1 MLFKK
6 IRALFEPKKKAKSD
20 YLSNPTYLSDELIQI
35 LQFIPENPDLFVT
48 AFTPRSAQITD
59 ANNNHVNY
67 ERLEFLGDAVLGTV
81 IAEYLYQNSPSER
94 EGYLTQMRSK
104 VVSRQHLNEI
114 GKELNLT
121 GFIDAKI
128 KKRVMLSNH
137 VEGDLFEALIGAVYM
152 DQGFE
157 KTREFIHT
165 QVIEPYVNLDELE
178 NKITSYKSKVLEW
191 SQKNKFAL
199 DYNTLEERTED
210 DMTIFVSMLRV
221 DGELAGKGRGTS
233 KKKAEEAAAKSVFI
247 SRKLQ

>member
-6 IRALFEPKKKAKSD
+6 LRSLFVSSKTAESAQH
-20 YLSNPTYLSDELIQI
+20 NPTFLSDNLIRI
-35 LQFIPENPDLFVT
+35 LDFIPNDADLFVT

-59 ANNNHVNY
+59 ADNNFINY
-67 ERLEFLGDAVLGTV
+67 ERLEFLGDAILGAI
-81 IAEYLYQNSPSER
+81 IAEYLYENSPSEK

-104 VVSRQHLNEI
+104 VVSRNHLNEI
-114 GKELNLT
+114 GKDLKLT
-121 GFIDAKI
+121 SFIDEKI

-137 VEGDLFEALIGAVYM
+137 VDGDLFEALVGAVYI

-157 KTREFIHT
+157 KTREFLNRV
-165 QVIEPYVNLDELE
+165 VIEPYVVLDELE

-191 SQKNKFAL
+191 SQKNKFTL

-233 KKKAEEAAAKSVFI
+233 KKKAEEAAARSVFI
-247 SRKLQ
+247 SRKLK